1 MLENIDSS
9 VLLKIGESLQRPEE
23 SMSCAPTLPQN
34 DGLVEQAKRFAQ
46 LLFVQNI
53 YAYNPSSGLPMPM
66 AIQRAA
72 LVQAAEI
79 LDWVEGWLGV
89 QLKTLAD
96 VGIWK
101 VETWNS
107 DITKLDDYK
116 KIFTI
121 FDVPDIAQNQTW
133 QEDGVFGSQRLAGIN
148 PLAVSSV
155 TDNAGEEG
163 AQWSALSPK
172 LSPTILGAQYDG
184 QALTDIMGE
193 GRLYVT
199 DYSSLQGIVP
209 DGQFQ
214 MAPIALY
221 VRPGGGYPGLM
232 PLAIQLTQNP
242 ADDYVY
248 LAPQGQPQ
256 EVDYRWLMA
265 KSYVQ
270 CADLSQNQVVNH
282 LAMTHLIE
290 EAFALATHRHLAW
303 QHPVFRL
310 LDKHLTALMVI
321 NQIGMLTLV
330 NPGGLVDQVLA
341 VRLPGAMKLIENTYA
356 SWTFDDMGFPAQLKG
371 RGVSDTGKLPYY
383 PYRDD
388 GLLIWNR
395 LGEYIDEYLG
405 LYYKSD
411 QDVTGDYEL
420 QNWAQQLSGASD
432 GGAGKVPGFPDKITT
447 TAQLSDILLRIIW
460 TAGPQHAA
468 VNFPQTEFTNFIPNA
483 PGLITAEPLQGVV
496 DEGALVGLLPGK
508 DTTEAQFKTS
518 YALAGYRYDQ
528 LLDYHLCAE
537 DGSEQLVRKYQQL
550 LVTTDRDQIVQ
561 RNQQRAAQPGLLV
574 YPYFLPE
581 NIPNSTSV

>member
-1 MLENIDSS
+1 MPENIDSS
-9 VLLKIGESLQRPEE
+9 VLNKFGELLQRPES

-34 DGLVEQAKRFAQ
+34 DKLKEQAKRAAQ
-46 LLFVQNI
+46 LFVAQQI
-53 YAYNPSSGLPMPM
+53 YAYNPMSGLPMPM
-66 AIQRAA
+66 AVERAA
-72 LVQAAEI
+72 ALQAAEI

-89 QLKTLAD
+89 QAKIFAD
-96 VGIWK
+96 VEIWK
-101 VETWNS
+101 FETGNADFS
-107 DITKLDDYK
+107 KLDDYK
-116 KIFTI
+116 NIFTL
-121 FDVPDIAQNQTW
+121 FTVPDIAQNGTW
-133 QEDGVFGSQRLAGIN
+133 KDDGVFGSQRLAGLN
-148 PLAVSSV
+148 PLAVSFV
-155 TDNAGEEG
+155 TGNSGDEG
-163 AQWSALSPK
+163 VQWSVLSPK
-172 LSPTILGAQYDG
+172 LSSIILDAQYNG
-184 QALTDIMGE
+184 QTLTDIMQE

-199 DYSSLQGIVP
+199 DYASLQGVVP

-214 MAPIALY
+214 MAPVALY
-221 VRPGGGYPGLM
+221 VKPKEFPGLM

-242 ADDYVY
+242 VDDYVY
-248 LAPQGQPQ
+248 LAPQGAPD
-256 EVDYRWLMA
+256 EDNYEWLMA
-265 KSYVQ
+265 KSYLQ

-303 QHPVFRL
+303 QHPLFRL

-330 NPGGLVDQVLA
+330 NPGGLVDQVLD
-341 VRLPGAMKLIENTYA
+341 VRLSGAMTLIKQTYA
-356 SWTFDDMGFPAQLKG
+356 SWTFDDMGLPAQLKG

-395 LGEYIDEYLG
+395 IGQYVDEYIG
-405 LYYKSD
+405 LYYKSET
-411 QDVTGDYEL
+411 DVTGDYEL

-432 GGAGKVPGFPDKITT
+432 GGAGKAPGFPDKITT
-447 TAQLSDILLRIIW
+447 RSQLSNIVQRIIW

-468 VNFPQTEFTNFIPNA
+468 VNFPQTEFTNFVPNA

-496 DEGALVGLLPGK
+496 NEGALVGLLPGK
-508 DTTEAQFKTS
+508 DATAAQFKTS
-518 YALAGYRYDQ
+518 YALAYYHYDQ
-528 LLDYHLCAE
+528 LFDYHLCAE

-550 LVTTDRDQIVQ
+550 LVTVDRDQIVA

>member
-1 MLENIDSS
+1 MLENIDGSA
-9 VLLKIGESLQRPEE
+9 LRNIGESLQRPEA
-23 SMSCAPTLPQN
+23 STSCAPTLPQK
-34 DGLVEQAKRFAQ
+34 DGLGDQAKRAAQ
-46 LLFVQNI
+46 LLFVQQI

-66 AIQRAA
+66 AVQRAA

-89 QLKTLAD
+89 QVQIFAD
-96 VGIWK
+96 TKIWRL
-101 VETWNS
+101 ETGNS
-107 DITKLDDYK
+107 DITKLADYQ
-116 KIFTI
+116 KIFTL
-121 FDVPDIAQNQTW
+121 FNVPDIVQNQAW
-133 QEDGVFGSQRLAGIN
+133 QDDGVFASQRLAGLN
-148 PLAVSSV
+148 PLAVSLV
-155 TDNAGEEG
+155 TDGAGEG
-163 AQWSALSPK
+163 VNWNSLSPK
-172 LSPTILGAQYDG
+172 LSPTILGAQYNG
-184 QALTDIMGE
+184 QALTDILQD

-214 MAPIALY
+214 MAPVALY
-221 VRPGGGYPGLM
+221 AKPRDFPGLM

-242 ADDYVY
+242 GDDYAY
-248 LAPQGQPQ
+248 LAPQGPQ
-256 EVDYRWLMA
+256 DGVDYRWLTA

-270 CADLSQNQVVNH
+270 CADLNQNQIINH

-303 QHPVFRL
+303 QHPLFRL

-321 NQIGMLTLV
+321 NQLGMMTLV
-330 NPGGLVDQVLA
+330 NPGGLVDQVLD
-341 VRLPGAMKLIENTYA
+341 VRLAGAMKLIENAYA
-356 SWTFDDMGFPAQLKG
+356 SWTFDDMGLPAQLKG
-371 RGVSDTGKLPYY
+371 RGVSDTGRLPYY

-395 LGEYIDEYLG
+395 LGEYVDEYVS

-411 QDVTGDYEL
+411 ADVTGDYEL
-420 QNWAQQLSGASD
+420 KNWAQQLSGAAD
-432 GGAGKVPGFPDKITT
+432 GGAGKVPGFPGKITT
-447 TAQLSDILLRIIW
+447 RAQLSDILQRIIW

-468 VNFPQTEFTNFIPNA
+468 VNFPQTEFTNFVPNA
-483 PGLITAEPLQGVV
+483 PGAITAEPPQGVV
-496 DEGALVGLLPGK
+496 SESALVRLLPGK
-508 DTTEAQFKTS
+508 DATEAQFKTS

-537 DGSEQLVRKYQQL
+537 DGSEQLVRKYQNL
-550 LVTTDRDQIVQ
+550 LVTVDRQQIVAS
-561 RNQQRAAQPGLLV
+561 NEQRAAQPGLLV

>member
-1 MLENIDSS
+1 MPENIDIS
-9 VLLKIGESLQRPEE
+9 VLNEFGELLQRPEG

-34 DGLVEQAKRFAQ
+34 DKLKEKVKRAGQ
-46 LLFVQNI
+46 LFVAQQL
-53 YAYNPSSGLPMPM
+53 YAYNPMSGLPMPM
-66 AIQRAA
+66 AVERAA
-72 LVQAAEI
+72 ALQAAEI

-89 QLKTLAD
+89 QAKIFAD
-96 VGIWK
+96 VEIWK
-101 VETWNS
+101 FETGNADFS
-107 DITKLDDYK
+107 KLDDYK
-116 KIFTI
+116 NIFTL
-121 FDVPDIAQNQTW
+121 FTVPDIAQNGTW
-133 QEDGVFGSQRLAGIN
+133 KDDGVFGSQRLAGLN
-148 PLAVSSV
+148 QLAVSFV
-155 TDNAGEEG
+155 TGNSGDEG
-163 AQWSALSPK
+163 VQWSALSPK
-172 LSPTILGAQYDG
+172 LSSTILDAQYNG
-184 QALTDIMGE
+184 QKLTDIMQD

-199 DYSSLQGIVP
+199 DYASLQGVVP

-214 MAPIALY
+214 LAPVGLY
-221 VRPGGGYPGLM
+221 AKPKEFPGLM

-242 ADDYVY
+242 VDEYVY
-248 LAPQGQPQ
+248 LAPQGATD
-256 EVDYRWLMA
+256 EVNYEWLMA
-265 KSYVQ
+265 KSYLQ

-303 QHPVFRL
+303 QHPLFRL

-321 NQIGMLTLV
+321 NQLGMFTLV
-330 NPGGLVDQVLA
+330 NKGGLVDQVLD
-341 VRLPGAMKLIENTYA
+341 VRLSGAMTLIQQTYA
-356 SWTFDDMGFPAQLKG
+356 SWTFDDMGLPAQLKG
-371 RGVSDTGKLPYY
+371 RGVSDTGRLPYY

-395 LGEYIDEYLG
+395 LGQYVDEYIG
-405 LYYKSD
+405 LYYKSET
-411 QDVTGDYEL
+411 DVTGDYEL

-447 TAQLSDILLRIIW
+447 RSQLSDIIQRIIW

-468 VNFPQTEFTNFIPNA
+468 VNFPQTEFTSFVPNA

-496 DEGALVGLLPGK
+496 NEGALVGLLPDK
-508 DTTEAQFKTS
+508 DTTAAQFKTS
-518 YALAGYRYDQ
+518 YALAYYHYDQ

-550 LVTTDRDQIVQ
+550 LVTVDRDQIVA